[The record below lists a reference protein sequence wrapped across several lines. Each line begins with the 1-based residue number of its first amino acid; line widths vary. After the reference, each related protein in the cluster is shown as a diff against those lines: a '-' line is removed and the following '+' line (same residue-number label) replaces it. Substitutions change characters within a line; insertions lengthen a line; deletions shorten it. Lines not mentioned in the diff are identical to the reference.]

1 MATATTVWDQSGRCS
16 VTLKVLIV
24 DDSPVMRSFIRRV
37 FAVSGMDIGQP
48 LQAENGV
55 RALEL
60 LRDQPVDLVLT
71 DINMPEMNGEELLR
85 TMQADPALRAT
96 PVVVLSTDA
105 RLDRVDQMISLG
117 AGGYITKPFTPEALR
132 AEVERVLGVAHG

>member
-1 MATATTVWDQSGRCS
+1 

-37 FAVSGMDIGQP
+37 LTVSGLDIGQP
-48 LQAENGV
+48 LQAENGA

-71 DINMPEMNGEELLR
+71 DINMPEMTGEELLR
-85 TMQADPALRAT
+85 TMQADPALSRT
-96 PVVVLSTDA
+96 PVVVVSTDA
-105 RLDRVDQMISLG
+105 RLDRVDQMVSLG
-117 AGGYITKPFTPEALR
+117 ARGYITKPFTPEGLKT
-132 AEVERVLGVAHG
+132 EVERVLGVTYG